1 MYTCQNCGNKIEKD
15 KKKIHDLQEC
25 KGFKGLDPPGEDT
38 VFAIDLFNE
47 LNKETNTF
55 EEDEK
60 LAKKLQEEYN
70 KDFLEKDEEIA
81 KKWNKEL
88 NKRLYEKKKEN
99 KKKIN
104 DNHNE
109 VENRDLNFF
118 NKDIKEKDNNKVK
131 EDKKY

>member
-25 KGFKGLDPPGEDT
+25 KEFKGLDPPGEDT
-38 VFAIDLFNE
+38 VFAIDFFN
-47 LNKETNTF
+47 K
-55 EEDEK
+55 
-60 LAKKLQEEYN
+60 
-70 KDFLEKDEEIA
+70 
-81 KKWNKEL
+81 L

>member
-38 VFAIDLFNE
+38 VFAIDFFNE

-81 KKWNKEL
+81 KKLDKEL
-88 NKRLYEKKKEN
+88 NQRFFEEKKVKI
-99 KKKIN
+99 KK
-104 DNHNE
+104 
-109 VENRDLNFF
+109 
-118 NKDIKEKDNNKVK
+118 
-131 EDKKY
+131 

>member
-38 VFAIDLFNE
+38 VFATDFFNE

-81 KKWNKEL
+81 KKLDKEL
-88 NKRLYEKKKEN
+88 NQDFLKRKRKIEKK
-99 KKKIN
+99 
-104 DNHNE
+104 
-109 VENRDLNFF
+109 
-118 NKDIKEKDNNKVK
+118 
-131 EDKKY
+131 